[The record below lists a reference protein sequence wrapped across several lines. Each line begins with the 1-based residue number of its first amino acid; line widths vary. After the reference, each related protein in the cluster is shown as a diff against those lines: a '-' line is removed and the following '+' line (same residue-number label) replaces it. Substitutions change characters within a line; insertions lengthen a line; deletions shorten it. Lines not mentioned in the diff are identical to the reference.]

1 MIDLT
6 QLRHHPRETLALL
19 AKKDPQ
25 FNGEL
30 LAQLDQQVHDLKL
43 AVEALRNK
51 KNELAKAGRAGV
63 SAEMRET
70 SKKLSADLDAQE
82 KSLAAVETEFK
93 DLYLRAPNIPQ
104 PEVPAGGKEANKVV
118 RTIGK
123 QPTFSFEPK
132 HHVELGEKLDWLDF
146 QTATKLAGM
155 GGLALYKNDA
165 VKLMYALPMFMLKN
179 NMAHGYTPVLPS
191 VLVSEQSLTVTG
203 NFPKFKDEVYAIAT
217 DNLYIT
223 PTAEVN
229 LTNMFRDR
237 IFEQKEL
244 PVRVT
249 AWTSCFRREA
259 GNYGAHERGL
269 IRIHQFEKVELVTIC
284 EPEHSNEELDRMI
297 ACAESILQKLGLH
310 YRISLLAAQDTSFS
324 SAKTYDIEVWLP
336 GQKQYY
342 EVSSASNCTDFQ
354 ARRGLIRYRKDGDKK
369 THLVHTLNGSSLAL
383 PRLVV
388 ALMETY
394 QQADGSIAIPTVLK
408 KEGIF

>member
-6 QLRHHPRETLALL
+6 QLRQHPDKIIALL

-25 FNGEL
+25 FNGKL
-30 LAQLDQQVHDLKL
+30 LAQLDREVHELKL
-43 AVEALRNK
+43 AVEELRSK
-51 KNELAKAGRAGV
+51 KNELAKAGRTGV
-63 SAEMRET
+63 STEIREA
-70 SKKLSADLDAQE
+70 SKKLSSELDAKEAALITAE
-82 KSLAAVETEFK
+82 KTFK
-93 DLYLRAPNIPQ
+93 ELYLTAPNIPV
-104 PEVPAGGKEANKVV
+104 EDVPAGGKEANKVIKK
-118 RTIGK
+118 IGN
-123 QPTFSFEPK
+123 QPKFSFEPK
-132 HHVELGEKLDWLDF
+132 HHVELGEALDWFDF
-146 QTATKLAGM
+146 ATATKLAGC

-165 VKLMYALPMFMLKN
+165 VKLMYALPMLMLKN

-203 NFPKFKDEVYAIAT
+203 NFPKFKEDVYAVEK
-217 DNLYIT
+217 DNLYLT

-237 IFEQKEL
+237 IFDQKEL

-284 EPEHSNEELDRMI
+284 EPEHSNQELDRMI

-310 YRISLLAAQDTSFS
+310 YRISLLAAGDTSFS

-383 PRLVV
+383 PRLIV

-394 QQADGSIAIPTVLK
+394 QQEDGSIELPAVLK